1 MIRRQFL
8 GLLFVFLF
16 LAPAWSV
23 MFAQAQGGNITAFST
38 GNSSETVTITSGQHA
53 TFGFELT
60 RNTTVNSATFF
71 VSPPSSG
78 ASVGALEI
86 HANNDG
92 APEWAF
98 NGTGYGDFGHQHV
111 FASGNSTELLAI
123 NPNTGAVSNPES
135 PPFYL
140 PSGSIVSDASFNLT
154 YAPDLAGGFFP
165 VGYIHAVAKGD
176 VNNDSNTDFALL
188 SRTANLSSGNSTT
201 SSSTTGAAFRLAT
214 YDAQSGITFTSW
226 QPTCTN
232 ATRLMVADLD
242 GDNHDDVIGYA
253 PSDDQLCIHF
263 TNASSTGFL
272 PTVNV
277 THPASIIDLG
287 FGDFTGNGLDEMVS
301 IRTNGKVH
309 VDMFSN
315 RTNSFSER
323 DSTTIL
329 RSGSTNAVTLTH
341 MLLAKFYGPASNVV
355 LMAAQANGDANEV
368 FWSSNAIA
376 VGAGTISGVEPGSL
390 VGDFDGDTDLDIIA
404 PLPYGHRSIENR
416 ANGWNGDNHNHLVSL
431 TNATVLDYDR
441 DFNAHLLVP
450 DEGTVDGNPST
461 VTGNLTAYGFYNPS
475 QNSQNRISGQAT
487 AVFQPGTSP
496 RDVHFGDMDGDG
508 AIEQLVLAGEGS
520 QQGVFISAYHEVGYD
535 LDRNGQLD
543 VEAGGY
549 AGNGSNGLSP
559 LTVLDIMNELP
570 SALNSLGTDLPYTLD
585 DYGVQMA
592 QVNFSMHALGDGVF
606 HFSDLDVRYTANFLV
621 NTNPS
626 IASNLSNALNQ
637 QMTAGIGTFV
647 VPLQFNTS
655 SDGSFTVSD
664 PSILYVDG
672 APNIALPPDPV
683 LQITELKSDSVKIDW
698 QPTADFGGDL
708 LEFYVYRSPSG
719 QPIDMAAS
727 YTSTYSSTIVD
738 HDVQP
743 GQSWTYWVQSIHRF
757 GVTSNLSA
765 PLSVSIPYP
774 TPASYIPNLSA
785 IDVPDDE
792 GGVMAVSWSAGD
804 ASIVEHL
811 VYVLPNDFTDVAG
824 LETVL
829 TTSATTLSLSTEQ
842 DSTGASLIDGLGYY
856 VAAIGVDVYGNAS
869 TNVTTIGPV
878 YTRNDTAL
886 PTTLDVIYTDFS
898 QNFVDGVVLLAR
910 TQPLN
915 AVAHLHQ
922 NGTGIADETLLL
934 KINGLDESY
943 SMELTTN
950 ETGHAVLSLDALSE
964 LGPIDAVGPMH
975 LNMTWEGDVGN
986 VTVQPLASTASSAEA
1001 FGTVVVSLA
1010 AEEPFAVDDE
1020 GAFSTV
1026 IKVQAQDSTQGMYL
1040 ANMVA
1045 TWHATDA
1052 SGEATDNGTAE
1063 VRGNE
1068 LTIEGTGA
1076 YDGHLVVMLGIS
1088 PPTFYLPE
1096 FSNSFA
1102 FASAPDAGSETNTT
1116 DETNQTTGPGFPDV
1130 TLPATVECGT
1140 ATYEWDSN
1148 ATDVGITC
1156 TVTNPNP
1163 FDVMVGFAWKVI
1175 PGTPPAIELVHNE
1188 ADGDTPSLMA
1198 EANGTVDLTFSLV
1211 RNGPTEGMFPGLQG
1225 EGYIVHLTCLASG
1238 DNACDSMTED
1248 TASIEGEITW
1258 TLGEMPT
1265 QAVDDDPIEDEAEGA
1280 MTPVLVGIGLFI
1292 AIAVG
1297 VGGVL
1302 YLRSRGDL
1310 DFDDDDDD
1318 DEDYFEQALAA
1329 PEPSTRSK
1337 SIDLGASKSL
1347 DELKGS
1353 GKSLH
1358 SDAPEGLASSP
1369 SLGSS
1374 ADAFEFGAT
1383 AEDAATAEEAEAS
1396 YGEEETWDEEA
1407 TEDDGISVDENGTEW
1422 WEDEDGTWWYRE
1434 EGWEDWAVWEE

>member
-1 MIRRQFL
+1 
-8 GLLFVFLF
+8 
-16 LAPAWSV
+16 
-23 MFAQAQGGNITAFST
+23 
-38 GNSSETVTITSGQHA
+38 
-53 TFGFELT
+53 
-60 RNTTVNSATFF
+60 
-71 VSPPSSG
+71 
-78 ASVGALEI
+78 
-86 HANNDG
+86 
-92 APEWAF
+92 
-98 NGTGYGDFGHQHV
+98 
-111 FASGNSTELLAI
+111 
-123 NPNTGAVSNPES
+123 
-135 PPFYL
+135 
-140 PSGSIVSDASFNLT
+140 
-154 YAPDLAGGFFP
+154 
-165 VGYIHAVAKGD
+165 
-176 VNNDSNTDFALL
+176 
-188 SRTANLSSGNSTT
+188 
-201 SSSTTGAAFRLAT
+201 
-214 YDAQSGITFTSW
+214 
-226 QPTCTN
+226 
-232 ATRLMVADLD
+232 
-242 GDNHDDVIGYA
+242 
-253 PSDDQLCIHF
+253 
-263 TNASSTGFL
+263 
-272 PTVNV
+272 
-277 THPASIIDLG
+277 
-287 FGDFTGNGLDEMVS
+287 
-301 IRTNGKVH
+301 
-309 VDMFSN
+309 
-315 RTNSFSER
+315 
-323 DSTTIL
+323 
-329 RSGSTNAVTLTH
+329 
-341 MLLAKFYGPASNVV
+341 
-355 LMAAQANGDANEV
+355 
-368 FWSSNAIA
+368 
-376 VGAGTISGVEPGSL
+376 
-390 VGDFDGDTDLDIIA
+390 
-404 PLPYGHRSIENR
+404 
-416 ANGWNGDNHNHLVSL
+416 
-431 TNATVLDYDR
+431 
-441 DFNAHLLVP
+441 
-450 DEGTVDGNPST
+450 
-461 VTGNLTAYGFYNPS
+461 
-475 QNSQNRISGQAT
+475 
-487 AVFQPGTSP
+487 
-496 RDVHFGDMDGDG
+496 
-508 AIEQLVLAGEGS
+508 
-520 QQGVFISAYHEVGYD
+520 
-535 LDRNGQLD
+535 
-543 VEAGGY
+543 
-549 AGNGSNGLSP
+549 
-559 LTVLDIMNELP
+559 
-570 SALNSLGTDLPYTLD
+570 
-585 DYGVQMA
+585 
-592 QVNFSMHALGDGVF
+592 
-606 HFSDLDVRYTANFLV
+606 
-621 NTNPS
+621 
-626 IASNLSNALNQ
+626 
-637 QMTAGIGTFV
+637 
-647 VPLQFNTS
+647 
-655 SDGSFTVSD
+655 
-664 PSILYVDG
+664 
-672 APNIALPPDPV
+672 
-683 LQITELKSDSVKIDW
+683 
-698 QPTADFGGDL
+698 
-708 LEFYVYRSPSG
+708 
-719 QPIDMAAS
+719 
-727 YTSTYSSTIVD
+727 
-738 HDVQP
+738 
-743 GQSWTYWVQSIHRF
+743 
-757 GVTSNLSA
+757 
-765 PLSVSIPYP
+765 
-774 TPASYIPNLSA
+774 
-785 IDVPDDE
+785 
-792 GGVMAVSWSAGD
+792 
-804 ASIVEHL
+804 
-811 VYVLPNDFTDVAG
+811 
-824 LETVL
+824 
-829 TTSATTLSLSTEQ
+829 
-842 DSTGASLIDGLGYY
+842 
-856 VAAIGVDVYGNAS
+856 
-869 TNVTTIGPV
+869 
-878 YTRNDTAL
+878 
-886 PTTLDVIYTDFS
+886 
-898 QNFVDGVVLLAR
+898 
-910 TQPLN
+910 
-915 AVAHLHQ
+915 
-922 NGTGIADETLLL
+922 
-934 KINGLDESY
+934 
-943 SMELTTN
+943 
-950 ETGHAVLSLDALSE
+950 
-964 LGPIDAVGPMH
+964 MH

-986 VTVQPLASTASSAEA
+986 ATVQPLASTASSAEA

-1238 DNACDSMTED
+1238 DNACESMTED